1 MRACWRHGWS
11 WCKPETTRHRK
22 SRSKQPSRKSSN
34 KCHFNQMEHK
44 GLAHCSLLN
53 CGLQQLLPIRP
64 LRTSCA
70 LSGHQ
75 ISNTST
81 IRVSCH
87 VWLIQ
92 LTINGVA
99 MVMSWRISF
108 KKIQSLGGGRGPHS
122 QLGDLHHGQ
131 AARKAVFGRV
141 FNIWCTMYIWYK
153 LCEES
158 KPRSW

>member
-22 SRSKQPSRKSSN
+22 SQSKQPLRKSSN

-44 GLAHCSLLN
+44 GLARLN

-108 KKIQSLGGGRGPHS
+108 KKIHYSEFRIERRKCANVLPLYPWPVLQPDCWLWSMWCSL
-122 QLGDLHHGQ
+122 DLCRLAQ
-131 AARKAVFGRV
+131 AATYPRKYG
-141 FNIWCTMYIWYK
+141 
-153 LCEES
+153 
-158 KPRSW
+158 